1 MDYIVL
7 VKFPFKNCCFVHGVY
22 RCPSQMRS
30 QHWEGDW
37 KWVPIKKLFD
47 WQLLTKEKK
56 TVFSNGISGG
66 VQTILKARLPAQQ
79 TQNKLSGI
87 FKDVLSHNVLFG
99 HIFTLPIFCLSILVT
114 NFAFLRNLCECL
126 CVSMCVCATLA
137 FSLLTIFV
145 FCMVC
150 QSFCICLSAV
160 WRERERRHVWVG
172 W

>member
-1 MDYIVL
+1 MGSTDVQAKWGPNIERGTG
-7 VKFPFKNCCFVHGVY
+7 NES
-22 RCPSQMRS
+22 PSRNSLIDSCS
-30 QHWEGDW
+30 Q
-37 KWVPIKKLFD
+37 KK
-47 WQLLTKEKK
+47 TK